1 VTDDAPG
8 ADVLGFAALTLGLVF
23 VGTAHAGC
31 VQALCQALMCRP
43 VADLDSP
50 LGRLAFLGLGLLFLR
65 KQAAVEAT
73 VELVKV
79 RHVCPRPSPLRRER
93 SEPRA
98 SRRCCS
104 LDASRYSQRV
114 PLANE
119 PRRRECPCISKM

>member
-1 VTDDAPG
+1 LTSCLTRGCGRRASGTLQVTDDAPG

-79 RHVCPRPSPLRRER
+79 RVSITSVGPSERTPRT
-93 SEPRA
+93 
-98 SRRCCS
+98 
-104 LDASRYSQRV
+104 
-114 PLANE
+114 
-119 PRRRECPCISKM
+119 